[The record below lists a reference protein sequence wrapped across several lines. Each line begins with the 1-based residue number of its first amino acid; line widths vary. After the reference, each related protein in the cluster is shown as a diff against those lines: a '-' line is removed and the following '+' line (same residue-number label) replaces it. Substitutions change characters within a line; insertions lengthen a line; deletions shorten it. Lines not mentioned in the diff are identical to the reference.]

1 MNSDTPPASGTWSNI
16 STGSD
21 VLKKKS
27 LDTLDLRGKK
37 ALVRVDYN
45 VPLDSSGHITDD
57 TRIRATLP
65 TINYILDSG
74 GSAIIMSHL
83 GRPKGQRVGSMSL
96 EPVSKRL
103 SRLLKLDVRFVP
115 DCIGGEVKKAADELQ
130 PGDVILL
137 ENLRFHPGET
147 SNDPDFSRQLA
158 ALADIY
164 IDDAFA
170 TSHREHASV
179 VGVPTYL
186 HPAIAGFL
194 MENEISYFNRALTEP
209 VRPLVAMLGGAKV
222 SDKIKTIMSLMEK
235 VDTLIIGGGMAFT
248 FLKTLGYNVGR
259 SLVEEDMLGL
269 AEDIMQQ
276 ARVRRIPFYLPVD
289 CVAAEAI
296 DEKAKTMVVPTQ
308 EVPDDRMGLDIGPAT
323 VVLFSE
329 VLNRAGTIVWNGPM
343 GVFEFS
349 QFSIGTFSMVD
360 ILSNCRALTIIG
372 GGDTDVAVH
381 ATGNSDKIDYIS
393 TGGGA
398 FLMLLEKGE
407 LPGISVLD
415 DA

>member
-1 MNSDTPPASGTWSNI
+1 
-16 STGSD
+16 
-21 VLKKKS
+21 VLRKRS
-27 LDTLDLRGKK
+27 LEDIDLKGKR

-65 TINYILDSG
+65 TINHILDNG

-83 GRPKGQRVGSMSL
+83 GRPKGKRVPSMSL
-96 EPVSKRL
+96 APVSRRL
-103 SRLLKLDVRFVP
+103 SRLLKLEVQFIP
-115 DCIGGEVKKAADELQ
+115 DCIGDEVKKAADELQ
-130 PGDVILL
+130 PGSVLCL
-137 ENLRFHPGET
+137 ENLRFYPGET
-147 SNDPDFSRQLA
+147 QNDPDFSRQLA
-158 ALADIY
+158 ELADVY
-164 IDDAFA
+164 VDDAFA
-170 TSHREHASV
+170 TAHREHASV
-179 VGVPTYL
+179 VGIPSYL

-194 MENEISYFNRALTEP
+194 MENEISYFNKALTEP

-235 VDTLIIGGGMAFT
+235 VDKIIIGGGMAFT
-248 FLKTLGYNVGR
+248 FLKTLGYNVGK

-269 AEDIMQQ
+269 AADIMEQ
-276 ARVRRIPFYLPVD
+276 ARARQIPFYLPVD
-289 CVAAEAI
+289 CVAADAIEA
-296 DEKAKTMVVPTQ
+296 KAKTMVVPTQ
-308 EVPDDRMGLDIGPAT
+308 EVPDDKMGLDIGPAT
-323 VVLFSE
+323 VVLFSQ

-343 GVFEFS
+343 GVFELS
-349 QFSIGTFSMVD
+349 PFSIGTFSMVD
-360 ILSNCRALTIIG
+360 ILSNCRAITIIG

-381 ATGNSDKIDYIS
+381 KAGNSDKIDYIS

-407 LPGISVLD
+407 LPGINALD